1 MSTEKHP
8 SVAAHMHLLERRADV
23 VRARLIRTIDALDNR
38 RHRVTEMGDH
48 AKQLAIPI
56 AAAVLGVAAIAI
68 GATLGLKAFFR
79 ARRRRSLQGRFDG
92 LVRRVRVEKKP
103 PYWQQLIQKAG
114 LTLVTMAA
122 TELGRR
128 VTKNALDGRTPD
140 GRLLVGKALDAHH
153 DALAGR

>member
-8 SVAAHMHLLERRADV
+8 SVAAHLRLLERRADV
-23 VRARLIRTIDALDNR
+23 VRSRLIRTIDALDNR
-38 RHRVTEMGDH
+38 RHRVTEMGTH
-48 AKQLAIPI
+48 AKKLLVPI
-56 AAAVLGVAAIAI
+56 VACVVGAAVVAVGV
-68 GATLGLKAFFR
+68 GFGLKAMFR
-79 ARRRRSLQGRFDG
+79 ARRRRSFEWRAKSAFGR
-92 LVRRVRVEKKP
+92 LRVEKKA
-103 PYWQQLIQKAG
+103 PYWQQLLQKAG

-153 DALAGR
+153 DALAAR